1 MGRIKSKR
9 LQREREIMLQK
20 CLPFLRKIYD
30 TCVATY
36 PVGSIIPCSADVLL
50 DPFVQ
55 NLIHP
60 SLTATFTEQNL
71 ETVGAAFPDIVLR
84 WRKQTEEKLLN
95 MITEGCGTE
104 NASKSI
110 FQLATTIFS
119 CKHCSDAPLT
129 YPRVLVHRCATKLYH
144 SSDKDLSIVMRYLD
158 CSYWNSGNLITFE
171 VEKIAVVAEAIK
183 LCGLDPMSAT
193 GEDMVK
199 QNPIFECL
207 SCNRVRDGRCM
218 VSWLGLVCFP
228 HNGSRFRC

>member
-1 MGRIKSKR
+1 MGRIKSRR

-20 CLPFLRKIYD
+20 RLPILRKIYD
-30 TCVATY
+30 ACVATY
-36 PVGSIIPCSADVLL
+36 PVGSIIPCSADVFL

-55 NLIHP
+55 NLILNP
-60 SLTATFTEQNL
+60 SLTATFTEQSL

-84 WRKQTEEKLLN
+84 WRKETEEKLLN
-95 MITEGCGTE
+95 MISTE

-119 CKHCSDAPLT
+119 CKHCDARLT
-129 YPRVLVHRCATKLYH
+129 YPRVLVHCCATKHFYH
-144 SSDKDLSIVMRYLD
+144 SSDEDLSIVMRYLD
-158 CSYWNSGNLITFE
+158 CSYWNYGNLITFE
-171 VEKIAVVAEAIK
+171 VEKIALVAEAIK

-199 QNPIFECL
+199 LDPIFECL
-207 SCNRVRDGRCM
+207 SCNDAREGRCM
-218 VSWLGLVCFP
+218 LSWPGLVCFP